1 MPTRRQERVNAR
13 LVVEVSGA
21 LRTLRDPRVG
31 FVTITEADVA
41 PDLSTAK
48 IYFSVYGDA
57 EAAEKTTQA
66 LRAAASYIRRTI
78 AHHFDMRI
86 MPFLQFVFDT
96 RIAHADEMSRLIAQA
111 RATDP
116 NPGPAAARP
125 APVEEKDAETQTEAE
140 DDK

>member
-1 MPTRRQERVNAR
+1 MSA
-13 LVVEVSGA
+13 A
-21 LRTLRDPRVG
+21 IRTLRDPRVG

-57 EAAEKTTQA
+57 QAVEGTTLA

-86 MPFLQFVFDT
+86 MPYLNFAYDT

-116 NPGPAAARP
+116 NPGPAHAKP
-125 APVEEKDAETQTEAE
+125 APGASEE
-140 DDK
+140 DDGNAEQGGTEP